1 MALKGERDT
10 GSRADRPRQHTRL
23 VRSGPISEHS
33 GLDAQVFPFLVWPLF
48 LLCEITGGELQP
60 RPETSE
66 VAFFADDKLPAD
78 LSTACILVPQIRRM
92 FEHKPDD

>member
-33 GLDAQVFPFLVWPLF
+33 GLDAQVFPF

-92 FEHKPDD
+92 FGHKPDD